1 MFGAGGIPQFEGAPG
16 LSVYTSGFDPAFTNT
31 TEALRQAS
39 LAELFGLPTPEFDVT
54 RWADDGERV
63 RDAEGEP
70 VGEMVILQT
79 PGHTP
84 DELAIWDPTERFL
97 YVGDT
102 LYRNEDILFLQHSN
116 LEDYA
121 RTLGRLRKQV
131 DAWNEASPA
140 AGRVKLAAGHASK
153 GEDAAE
159 LLLQTDRLLYDI
171 VRGAAV
177 GTVEEP
183 ENWAPGSVL
192 VSYQLAEEGIHFIG
206 PKAMFDGFV
215 NGGSQAA
222 LELRR
227 RFA

>member
-1 MFGAGGIPQFEGAPG
+1 M
-16 LSVYTSGFDPAFTNT
+16 
-31 TEALRQAS
+31 
-39 LAELFGLPTPEFDVT
+39 T
-54 RWADDGERV
+54 RWTDDGERV
-63 RDAEGEP
+63 RDAAGDP

-131 DAWNEASPA
+131 DAWNEDSPA

-159 LLLQTDRLLYDI
+159 LLMQTDRLLYHI

-206 PKAMFDGFV
+206 PKAMFDEFV
-215 NGGSQAA
+215 NGGSEAA